1 MTLDDV
7 IPNPQY
13 RMCHARVVGA
23 PPSVVWDELHE
34 VTMSALPLGWALEA
48 VRLMPARL
56 SGKKYRP
63 LAGRSFLDV
72 TPIPV
77 LFSERPDVVISAGLS
92 HAWRLIGRVDTAG
105 SGRGGS
111 ASLVAAG
118 MDQGRDGISPRTHR
132 ALHAAEHRDPRARDG
147 PGDTASVRDV
157 LVLDPPEQCC
167 DSSRGVESRR
177 ATGGVSDRMISHP
190 PYKRRRE
197 RTAPRGSTNAQRTRA
212 LPPGIVVPV
221 GDLTA
226 RTARTVDWAR
236 AVAT

>member
-77 LFSERPDVVISAGLS
+77 LFSERPDVVIPAGLS
-92 HAWRLIGRVDTAG
+92 HAWRRLGGLTPPDLDWRPCEPGR
-105 SGRGGS
+105 S
-111 ASLVAAG
+111 
-118 MDQGRDGISPRTHR
+118 RDGSRPGWNF
-132 ALHAAEHRDPRARDG
+132 ASNPQSAAR
-147 PGDTASVRDV
+147 
-157 LVLDPPEQCC
+157 C
-167 DSSRGVESRR
+167 
-177 ATGGVSDRMISHP
+177 
-190 PYKRRRE
+190 
-197 RTAPRGSTNAQRTRA
+197 
-212 LPPGIVVPV
+212 
-221 GDLTA
+221 
-226 RTARTVDWAR
+226 
-236 AVAT
+236 